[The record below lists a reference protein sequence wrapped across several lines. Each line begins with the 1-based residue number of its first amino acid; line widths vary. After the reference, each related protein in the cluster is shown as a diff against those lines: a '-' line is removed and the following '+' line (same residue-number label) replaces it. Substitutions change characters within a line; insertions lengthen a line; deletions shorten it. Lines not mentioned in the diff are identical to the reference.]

1 MDGFT
6 LADGLDLFLL
16 GRREDDMVKMSF

>member
-1 MDGFT
+1 MDGLT

-16 GRREDDMVKMSF
+16 GRRDDDMVKMSF